1 MNFEDEVG
9 GRGMSHQITIATS
22 LAPGKN
28 LEIQREAV
36 NSWKQLGFAVLSIN
50 CAEEAAVLELAFPD
64 IEFVEVARDARIQF
78 GRPYIYFD
86 DIMACLWERGSDLCG
101 IVNSDIY
108 FLKNEF
114 YSFLT
119 KEGSDS
125 FVYGSRID
133 IESFTHLNGRVIQDG
148 FDYFFFDKKVIAMY
162 PASQFCMG
170 MPCWDYWA
178 VLSPLFAG
186 VPMKKVITSHAYHII
201 HKVNWNNT
209 ISNRLFQ
216 ELLHH
221 IKPLSAGAASV
232 YYMLGLIDRYSQK
245 LSFQSGGDSKK
256 HLQYLIPHI
265 KKVITKGEIQGE
277 IIDELLFLRRK

>member
-1 MNFEDEVG
+1 MEDEVG

-28 LEIQREAV
+28 IEIQREAV
-36 NSWKQLGFAVLSIN
+36 NSWKRLGFAVLSIN
-50 CAEEAAVLELAFPD
+50 CGEEAAVLKLAFPD
-64 IEFVEVARDARIQF
+64 IEFVESARDARMQF

-86 DIMACLWERGSDLCG
+86 DIMACLGERGSDLCG
-101 IVNSDIY
+101 VVNSDIY
-108 FLKNEF
+108 FLRNEF
-114 YSFLT
+114 FSFLAQ
-119 KEGSDS
+119 EGSNS

-133 IESFTHLNGRVIQDG
+133 IESFTHLNGRFIQDG

-162 PASQFCMG
+162 PESQFCMG

-186 VPMKKVITSHAYHII
+186 VSMKKVITPHAYHKI
-201 HKVNWNNT
+201 HKVNWNNL

-216 ELLHH
+216 NLLHH
-221 IKPLSAGAASV
+221 IKPLSANAASV
-232 YYMLGLIDRYSQK
+232 YYILGLIDRYSQK
-245 LSFQSGGDSKK
+245 LSFPSGADSKN
-256 HLQYLIPHI
+256 HLQYLSPHI
-265 KKVITKGEIQGE
+265 NKVITKGEIQGE